1 MVSFMSD
8 VSVLGLEIFTHLCPN
23 LSGTLVV
30 HVKFVLLL
38 LPSGSNRVTGQLSN
52 LPNFTSDKTVSD
64 DIAKILATSTKK
76 KVKCTLRHSHCL
88 FVAWMEAMYLLP
100 TQPRTFLT
108 ITEKKEEEEEEEAT
122 RGSTS
127 RDSGPRGSSCAE
139 FTCSK

>member
-1 MVSFMSD
+1 MYND
-8 VSVLGLEIFTHLCPN
+8 

-30 HVKFVLLL
+30 HLKFVLLL

-52 LPNFTSDKTVSD
+52 LPKFTSDKTVSD

-100 TQPRTFLT
+100 TQPARVSPSQRR
-108 ITEKKEEEEEEEAT
+108 KKKKKKKKKNQPAAAPAETAAPEEAAAP
-122 RGSTS
+122 SLPAPS
-127 RDSGPRGSSCAE
+127 E
-139 FTCSK
+139 